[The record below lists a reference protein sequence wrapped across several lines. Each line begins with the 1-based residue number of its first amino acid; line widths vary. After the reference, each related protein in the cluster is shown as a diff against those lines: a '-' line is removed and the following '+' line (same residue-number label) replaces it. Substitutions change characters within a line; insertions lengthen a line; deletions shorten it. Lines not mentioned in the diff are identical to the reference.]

1 MTLEQMLAEISRT
14 HFPRPP
20 ATLEQIAAFESQA
33 GWQLDA
39 QLRAF
44 YLHCNGAELFR
55 PLPEANY
62 SFLSLA
68 DIRRKTE
75 RVRFRDKGAPPTS
88 SWFPLVD
95 CQDSDFVLVD
105 TSRPGRPYPL
115 LDAYHETYPREVR
128 QIAASLGEFLERA
141 LSSGNQFFWLR
152 E

>member
-1 MTLEQMLAEISRT
+1 MTLEQMLAEISRS

-20 ATLEQIAAFESQA
+20 ATLEQVAAFEKHA

-39 QLRAF
+39 ELRAF
-44 YLHCNGAELFR
+44 YLHCDGAELFR

-62 SFLSLA
+62 SILSLA
-68 DIRRKTE
+68 NIQRMTE
-75 RVRFRDKGAPPTS
+75 RVRVRDGGAPHAA

-95 CQDSDFVLVD
+95 CQDSDLVLVD
-105 TSRPGRPYPL
+105 VARPGGPYRL

-128 QIAASLGEFLERA
+128 QIAVSFGEFLAQA
-141 LSSGNQFFWLR
+141 LRSENRFFWLT